1 VAFVPEGD
9 TIYRAAAALR
19 TALVGQKLV
28 RFDAPRLVGPAPV
41 AGRTIETVRSHGKH
55 LEIIFDD
62 GIVLHSHMRMT
73 GSWHLYHPGER
84 WRRPHRQ
91 MRAIIDTADW
101 QAVCFNA
108 PVLET
113 YRVPDRRR
121 HPGMGNLGPDLCS
134 TSTDLRR
141 CVDLVLSYPDP
152 EETVAEVMLDQRV
165 MCGIGNVYRSEVL
178 WACELSPW
186 EPVGTLSEARV
197 EMLVNT
203 AARLLRANLQY
214 TERIT
219 TANVKGG
226 LAVYGRTMQM
236 CVRCHGTIE
245 STRHGEFARVVYW
258 CPGCQRRHDPQVEMA
273 PEREMDPHPAAA
285 QYLRDLPWRREQARR
300 VSQRVADDRGDYPPD
315 AKIS

>member
-1 VAFVPEGD
+1 MAFVPEGD

-73 GSWHLYHPGER
+73 GSWHLYHAGER

-134 TSTDLRR
+134 TNTDLHR
-141 CVDLVLSYPDP
+141 CVDLLLSYPEP
-152 EETVAEVMLDQRV
+152 EETIAEVMLDQRV
-165 MCGIGNVYRSEVL
+165 MCGVGNVYRSEVL

-186 EPVGTLSEARV
+186 APVGTLSEAQA
-197 EMLVNT
+197 EMVVNT
-203 AARLLRANLQY
+203 AARLLPRQPAVHGADHDGQREGWPRRVRPHDADVRA
-214 TERIT
+214 
-219 TANVKGG
+219 V
-226 LAVYGRTMQM
+226 
-236 CVRCHGTIE
+236 
-245 STRHGEFARVVYW
+245 
-258 CPGCQRRHDPQVEMA
+258 PRHDRVDA
-273 PEREMDPHPAAA
+273 
-285 QYLRDLPWRREQARR
+285 ARR
-300 VSQRVADDRGDYPPD
+300 VRPRRVLVSRVPAPPRPAGRGGAGAGDGSTSGRSAVPPRPSV
-315 AKIS
+315 ASGAVPPVQPARG